1 MTRVAAGDTGL
12 WTQILAANA
21 EPVAEVLAAVAADLA
36 EAARMLTEGDPKSV
50 ATLLDIGQAGVA
62 RIPGKHGG
70 APREFAV
77 VQVVIRDQPGELT
90 RLFDAAGRAG
100 VNIED
105 VRIEHSPGLPVGVAE
120 LSVRPA
126 EAGPLLAALE
136 AGGWPV
142 RR

>member
-1 MTRVAAGDTGL
+1 M
-12 WTQILAANA
+12 LATEA
-21 EPVAEVLAAVAADLA
+21 E
-36 EAARMLTEGDPKSV
+36 GGGPKSV
-50 ATLLDIGQAGVA
+50 AALLDRGQAGVA

-70 APREFAV
+70 APREFTV
-77 VQVVIRDQPGELT
+77 VQVVIPDQPGELT
-90 RLFDAAGRAG
+90 RLFDAAGAAG

-120 LSVRPA
+120 LSVRPDQA
-126 EAGPLLAALE
+126 STLLDAMQ

>member
-1 MTRVAAGDTGL
+1 
-12 WTQILAANA
+12 
-21 EPVAEVLAAVAADLA
+21 
-36 EAARMLTEGDPKSV
+36 MLTDSDGDKSV
-50 ATLLDIGQAGVA
+50 AALLDRGQAGVA

-70 APREFAV
+70 QAREFTA
-77 VQVVIRDQPGELT
+77 VQVVIPDEPGALA
-90 RLFDAAGRAG
+90 RLFAAAGVAG

-126 EAGPLLAALE
+126 EAGRLLEALE